1 MQLQFTPIIMEHWC
15 PSFLL
20 DEIVTT
26 WINFYWVNP
35 KLINSFSLSSHS
47 VFCNIH
53 DIVALAL
60 GSHPCELKRFDKI
73 IWYQLPGIHYY
84 TKASLKQ
91 EQISANQAIII
102 SVKKRWSKQLLWRY
116 SKILPGSSINETS
129 TISSAA
135 CLCLRGSIIIS
146 PTHSK

>member
-73 IWYQLPGIHYY
+73 IWYQLPKSYD
-84 TKASLKQ
+84 TKSYDTNSLLYQGKFEARTNLSQSSNHHISKETLKQ
-91 EQISANQAIII
+91 AAALEIQQNLTREQHQWDQHDQFGS
-102 SVKKRWSKQLLWRY
+102 LLV
-116 SKILPGSSINETS
+116 S
-129 TISSAA
+129 
-135 CLCLRGSIIIS
+135 
-146 PTHSK
+146 